1 MRGAQRRLSIGTFRN
16 LVGVTV
22 LALGLAGLASDIEAA
37 DINACVNHV
46 NGQVRIVAPGTVCKP
61 VETALAWN
69 AAGPTGPTGPT
80 GATGATGPAGPAG
93 ATGATGPA
101 GPAGANGATGPAGP
115 TGATGPA
122 GNIFEFTCPPDSV
135 RSGSACIDK
144 YEASV
149 WWTTDAPTIAKI
161 RSGTVTLTD
170 LIAAGAIQR
179 GVAGDDYGAGC
190 PDAGNGCKDLYA
202 VSIPGVTPSAYLTWF
217 QAAAVAR
224 NAGKRLPSNAE
235 WQAAALGTPD
245 GAPCIVNAGSPGPTG
260 NAGCVSDVGAFD
272 MTGNFSEWVADW
284 AADVLPN
291 WTMTTTTC
299 PGWGGFTD
307 DSMCL
312 AGESTVV
319 FDGALALV
327 RGGTYYQQGRAGVF
341 AVDAILTHFDG
352 TSLGLRAAR

>member
-69 AAGPTGPTGPT
+69 AAGPTGP
-80 GATGATGPAGPAG
+80 AGPAG

-101 GPAGANGATGPAGP
+101 GP
-115 TGATGPA
+115 TGAAGPA

-224 NAGKRLPSNAE
+224 NAGKRLPSTAE

-319 FDGALALV
+319 FGGALALV